1 MGKYK
6 DEWFDEFYGEY
17 PEYDKPRWHTDG
29 DIANSGEITFRHW
42 NEATLNDM
50 VDGWDASDFD
60 TDTASER
67 VEVSRMAFD
76 IYDIQDELV
85 ALLLKKHDDYGPKN
99 ISNAPG
105 GPLNGLNV
113 RIYDKLARLDNL
125 ISNNK
130 DPKNESLRDTFLD
143 IANYAIIGLLVL
155 DGKWDKK

>member
-29 DIANSGEITFRHW
+29 DIADSGEITFRNW

-50 VDGWDASDFD
+50 VNGWDASDFD
-60 TDTASER
+60 TDTSTKRIET
-67 VEVSRMAFD
+67 SRMAFD

-113 RIYDKLARLDNL
+113 RMYDKLARLDNL
-125 ISNNK
+125 ISNGKN
-130 DPKNESLRDTFLD
+130 PKNESLRDTFLD

>member
-113 RIYDKLARLDNL
+113 RMYDKLARLDNL